1 MVPNTISGLGSLQGV
16 GTLKTEVITYAIGS
30 TGPGGGKVF
39 YGDGTTQSW
48 GRYIEADVS
57 SVSVLNRQAWA
68 SLGYTNTSIN
78 TSTDIGT
85 GLANTNAILSV
96 DLGASTSPTSVPGA
110 LVGTAPYQARNFNG
124 GGKSDWFLPNYNEL
138 YQLWIRRST
147 LGLTFQNATYWGSNQ
162 TSIDRASSLYGLDGQ
177 MYAQP
182 KDNLFRC
189 IIPCR
194 YIQ

>member
-1 MVPNTISGLGSLQGV
+1 MVPNTISGVGSLQGV

-48 GRYIEADVS
+48 GRYIEANVS
-57 SVSVLNRQAWA
+57 LNRQAWA

-78 TSTDIGT
+78 TSTAIGT

-96 DLGASTSPTSVPGA
+96 DLGASTSTTPVPGA
-110 LVGTAPYQARNFNG
+110 SVGTAPYQARNFNG

-138 YQLWIRRST
+138 YELWIRRST
-147 LGLTFQNATYWGSNQ
+147 LGFTFQTVSYWCSNQ
-162 TSIDRASSLYGLDGQ
+162 VGADTAATLYGLDGNNFTTQ
-177 MYAQP
+177 
-182 KDNLFRC
+182 KDNLFRW

>member
-1 MVPNTISGLGSLQGV
+1 MGSLQGV
-16 GTLKTEVITYAIGS
+16 GTLQTEVITYAIGD

-48 GRYIEADVS
+48 GRYIEANVS
-57 SVSVLNRQAWA
+57 SVSVQNRQAWA
-68 SLGYTNTSIN
+68 SSAYYLTSVN

-96 DLGASTSPTSVPGA
+96 DLNASTHTTAASGA

-147 LGLTFQNATYWGSNQ
+147 LGLSFQSVSYWGSNQ
-162 TSIDRASSLYGLDGQ
+162 TDSGNAATLYGLDGA
-177 MYAQP
+177 MYPTA
-182 KDNLFRC
+182 KDNPFRW